1 MNTLTSE
8 SKIEAKEIGLTIG
21 RLKTKRTVKHWGDII
36 YEVIEDGVCVREYD
50 CFDNA
55 DDAKSEYIQ
64 ELIMRK
70 MEADDRN
77 SFVNDTDL
85 NDTDLN
91 DTDLND
97 IDLNELD
104 LNDIDLNELDLKLS
118 IPPVEFLQPLK
129 PLKTTYQSIQKNV
142 GGRVNRTN
150 NLASDWKEN
159 AIKWELVQATTKSMG
174 VSIQLDESN
183 TFVKLCYRELIGIKL
198 NYKGLLFKKIEYSL
212 GGGSYVIIH
221 LFDRINNKSVIA
233 QYLNCGKLNDDMN
246 D

>member
-1 MNTLTSE
+1 MTTLTAE
-8 SKIEAKEIGLTIG
+8 AKIEAKEIGLTIG

-97 IDLNELD
+97 TDLKEP
-104 LNDIDLNELDLKLS
+104 DLKLS
-118 IPPVEFLQPLK
+118 LPPVEFLQPLK
-129 PLKTTYQSIQKNV
+129 PLKTTYQSVQKNV
-142 GGRVNRTN
+142 GGRLDRTN
-150 NLASDWKEN
+150 NLPIHWAEN
-159 AIKWELVQATTKSMG
+159 AIRWELVQATTKSMG
-174 VSIQLDESN
+174 VCIQLDETN

-198 NYKGLLFKKIEYSL
+198 NYRGLSFKKIEYTL
-212 GGGSYVIIH
+212 GGGSYAIIH
-221 LFDRINNKSVIA
+221 LFDKINNKSVIA
-233 QYLNCGKLNDDMN
+233 QYLNCGKLNTN
-246 D
+246 SI

>member
-1 MNTLTSE
+1 MTTLTAE
-8 SKIEAKEIGLTIG
+8 SKIEAKEP
-21 RLKTKRTVKHWGDII
+21 
-36 YEVIEDGVCVREYD
+36 
-50 CFDNA
+50 
-55 DDAKSEYIQ
+55 
-64 ELIMRK
+64 
-70 MEADDRN
+70 
-77 SFVNDTDL
+77 
-85 NDTDLN
+85 
-91 DTDLND
+91 
-97 IDLNELD
+97 
-104 LNDIDLNELDLKLS
+104 DLKLS
-118 IPPVEFLQPLK
+118 LPPVEFLK

-142 GGRVNRTN
+142 VGGRVNRTN
-150 NLASDWKEN
+150 NLAIDWEEN

-233 QYLNCGKLNDDMN
+233 QYLNCGKLNDDIN

>member
-1 MNTLTSE
+1 MTTLTAE

-21 RLKTKRTVKHWGDII
+21 KLKTRRTVKHWGDII
-36 YEVIEDGVCVREYD
+36 YEVIEDGVEVREYD

-55 DDAKSEYIQ
+55 DDAKAEYIQ

-70 MEADDRN
+70 MEADDRKA
-77 SFVNDTDL
+77 FVNEPDLNYTDL

-91 DTDLND
+91 DT
-97 IDLNELD
+97 
-104 LNDIDLNELDLKLS
+104 DLKLS

-129 PLKTTYQSIQKNV
+129 PLKTTYQSIQKNVV

-174 VSIQLDESN
+174 VCIQLDETN

-198 NYKGLLFKKIEYSL
+198 NYKGLSFKKIEYTL
-212 GGGSYVIIH
+212 GGGSYAIIH
-221 LFDRINNKSVIA
+221 LFDKINNKSVIA